1 MAKSKKNNESKEV
14 QYKPIID
21 TKQITIIGS
30 VKGTLRTGRKYTLP
44 TKLAMIFINKGFATL
59 DQEKTN

>member
-1 MAKSKKNNESKEV
+1 MAKYKKNNESKEV

-21 TKQITIIGS
+21 TKRITIIGS
-30 VKGTLRTGRKYTLP
+30 ERGTLRTGRKYTLP

-59 DQEKTN
+59 YEEKTN

>member
-14 QYKPIID
+14 QYNLRID
-21 TKQITIIGS
+21 TKRITIIGS

-44 TKLAMIFINKGFATL
+44 TKLAMIFIEEL
-59 DQEKTN
+59 